1 MSNTF
6 DQFDKT
12 NVSTNQSVTP
22 VNKSVGNTF
31 DQFDTGI
38 TVGKPLDKKLTTQD
52 LLTDPA
58 WIRASKQIYKNQTGK
73 EWVGPDSKVAEWGIG
88 NTADFEY
95 DITKTI
101 GIASK
106 SKDFDLPTAE
116 AWNTVLDKYEQ
127 LPVSL
132 GGTGRA
138 LQYMAGDPTFLPSL
152 FAGFGLGKLAGLAGQ
167 KGAKVAAKFAIK
179 EAVKKART
187 EALKKATD
195 QKLKGVAKKEFVSN
209 AITQAKKKC
218 S

>member
-101 GIASK
+101 G
-106 SKDFDLPTAE
+106 
-116 AWNTVLDKYEQ
+116 KYEQ

-195 QKLKGVAKKEFVSN
+195 QRR
-209 AITQAKKKC
+209 C
-218 S
+218 